1 MTKHISDPD
10 PQCRAVNPGS
20 SHQSLE
26 LEESTT
32 KIWPQTM
39 RPDLAKFHHFVQ
51 AVKVFGNF

>member
-1 MTKHISDPD
+1 MTKHISDP
-10 PQCRAVNPGS
+10 QCRAVYPGS

-32 KIWPQTM
+32 KIGPQTM
-39 RPDLAKFHHFVQ
+39 WTDLAKFHHFVQ